1 MAKSSLLGTQ
11 PRVLADFGSI
21 CRFIVVGYDHDVLSC
36 AYSTSERFYVH
47 VNTS

>member
-1 MAKSSLLGTQ
+1 MPKSSLFGTQ

-21 CRFIVVGYDHDVLSC
+21 CHLVVVGYDHDVLSC